1 MSPICIYSVL
11 RIVFFQD
18 KHSTTTQA
26 RVSECH
32 SVSSRAASLKFLVRI
47 KYKVWPVF
55 FTYFHSSFSAYF
67 RIAYFNASDRVTTR
81 HRCSVESF
89 RLRQNA
95 LFQVSLQAVE
105 QEACKK

>member
-26 RVSECH
+26 RVSERH

-47 KYKVWPVF
+47 KYEVWPVF
-55 FTYFHSSFSAYF
+55 FTYFDSSFSVYF
-67 RIAYFNASDRVTTR
+67 QIFQCIERSSDETSVFDRIV
-81 HRCSVESF
+81 SF
-89 RLRQNA
+89 A
-95 LFQVSLQAVE
+95 
-105 QEACKK
+105 

>member
-55 FTYFHSSFSAYF
+55 FRYFDSSFSAYF
-67 RIAYFNASDRVTTR
+67 HIFQCIEQSNDETSVFDRIVSFASKCVVPSFVTGSRTR
-81 HRCSVESF
+81 
-89 RLRQNA
+89 
-95 LFQVSLQAVE
+95 SL
-105 QEACKK
+105 